1 MCNKCE
7 HKYYCIYCVARDN
20 MNLHSREIQRPKH
33 LSGVI
38 LLRKC
43 VQIQL
48 CLTLCNPMD
57 CNPPGSSVH
66 GIYWSGLPF
75 PTPGDFPDLGIEPA
89 SLLSPALGRW
99 ILYHWATW
107 EAQRIHLRMQE
118 TWVWSLIQEDPT
130 CHGTTNPMCHN
141 YWAYIPYAM
150 GLANVDAGRVSS
162 NHLRVSDPRMNH
174 QLTSIC
180 ATSFSLTSSFLSST
194 SHL

>member
-1 MCNKCE
+1 MCNKYG
-7 HKYYCIYCVARDN
+7 HKYYSIYCVARDN
-20 MNLHSREIQRPKH
+20 MNLHSREIQRPNH

-43 VQIQL
+43 VQTQL

-66 GIYWSGLPF
+66 GMYWSGLPF

-107 EAQRIHLRMQE
+107 
-118 TWVWSLIQEDPT
+118 SPK
-130 CHGTTNPMCHN
+130 NPPAN
-141 YWAYIPYAM
+141 AGNM
-150 GLANVDAGRVSS
+150 GLIPDPGRSY
-162 NHLRVSDPRMNH
+162 NAME
-174 QLTSIC
+174 QLSQC
-180 ATSFSLTSSFLSST
+180 ATTIEPISLTHGIGQCGCWWSPFQSLKSFWP
-194 SHL
+194 